1 MYVTHETI
9 TINRPRQ
16 EVWDFVRIPD
26 NQVLWQSN
34 LIEYESES
42 DGDPKVGDQDRG
54 VVKAAG
60 RKIEWT
66 SEIIQADLGK
76 TMAMKSIEAPFPF
89 TWRMELEDDG
99 DQTHVTIH
107 AETESLGGF
116 FGKIGDPLVNKMY
129 ARDVKANLENLKEI
143 LEAS

>member
-1 MYVTHETI
+1 MYVTHESI

-16 EVWDFVRIPD
+16 EVWDFIRVPE
-26 NQVLWQSN
+26 NQVFWQSN
-34 LIEYESES
+34 LIDYESDS
-42 DGDPKVGDQDRG
+42 DGEPKVGDRERG

-76 TMAMKSIEAPFPF
+76 AIAMKSIEAPFPF

-99 DQTHVTIH
+99 DGTRATVH
-107 AETESLGGF
+107 AETESMGGF
-116 FGKIGDPLVNKMY
+116 FGKLGDPIVSKMY

-143 LEAS
+143 LES